1 MAEAFKELLNCKE
14 PEEILEINTNTPIK
28 TKPVNINPPTVK
40 EVETVLKELK
50 NYKAGGED
58 QMFAEVWKYHERKDA
73 EMLNACLKTCTLL
86 LKYYPKDVVMLLEVS
101 RAIPDIDKVV
111 LDHVQCAKGDY
122 YHSNGVKTI
131 LELVELNSGK
141 FTVLVSYL
149 EFIYK
154 LFELPSV
161 FESWAAL
168 AGVQFVLRDVFPHY
182 NQWIF
187 ADERQRIRIE
197 WLCIQIIQC
206 VLDVTLEEI
215 YPPETSV
222 MTQVEGKGKQPLTC
236 IMPTKNLFANT
247 ALHHLLNWEPAIAL
261 IHVVSLGDQQ
271 LFSWVESFH
280 SWDAQCCLELIS
292 SVHSALSIL
301 NKCILFKHTQHDERM
316 LTRLEREI
324 YKEPKETDTY
334 RVVINVAGYVY
345 NFLSPDVRCNSV
357 KLLSRFADNRHQ
369 SLMACIGMEA
379 NTMRQMYLKPLYSST
394 ESEEIKIAVLELVT
408 ECIHK
413 QASLAEA
420 FLNALELKECVQKK
434 TGEESEGFVHI
445 ALAIIRKRKE
455 TPNDRAYLASVQLL
469 HALWHERRT
478 LVISYIRM
486 RDNFFTNF
494 CYPLFHITELKGQV
508 APAYAYILTCL
519 GTEIYWYKD
528 QVHSALQDSIGNL
541 FKNDQLIRLSLYCT
555 DQLHGVSWD
564 ESIDMEEDPTHSAV
578 STKILIAWKEFVYIL
593 VKSFPEKVK
602 ELEDEK
608 IRKLKGQE
616 VDKENGVQKTSK
628 KQNRR
633 ETYSLRRILCIHA
646 LNALT
651 NEIIRQGNML
661 AISTLAELYLL
672 LVTTQEL
679 EKDLDRNLAALKK
692 ISSILTQ
699 LPHHYKLFSES
710 AMFNILASCCRF
722 FESTGFSPE
731 DIMSSD
737 WAMHM
742 ERIIRAVC
750 SLLSRELGIFLT
762 DRENERT
769 KAILP
774 SLLCLGIILGQ
785 EVGGQALHLWQDLVA
800 KYHIASQLIE
810 TSAAA
815 LQKGGSIGLVYCR
828 WSEWC
833 SLSDKGSVTSLDM
846 RECCLLAGT
855 KLPLTFSKI
864 PSTTPYTD
872 RERKEET
879 WILAYL
885 KFAGAT
891 SKRERERERWL
902 AEAQRSLLHPWF
914 KSETYSP
921 GRFPDP
927 HLPSEEFLQISPFFF
942 VEPALHQHML
952 RCLQLSAVGAAVIF
966 HEKGGSIG
974 LVYCRWSEWC
984 SLSDKGS
991 VTSLDM
997 RECCLLAGTKL
1008 PLTFSKKLMS
1018 SDVRTLRIIVT
1029 MQMEELPES
1038 CLLMLELLSEL
1049 VCDNNW
1055 SPRQADVLELHSVW
1069 DSLKPP
1075 IQDLFGP
1082 FPVCLEEKSLFE
1094 ATNWCSVYMRA
1105 LNLVTALVTHSSSN
1119 TRELGF
1125 DFLYQHEKF
1134 ICDIFEFKD
1143 DSLKETALELV
1154 SAALRLLWHVIQAV
1168 VPWNWKLKTTLGRI
1182 LVKVK
1187 QYVATVVD
1195 LLGDP
1200 DSLLKRRAL
1209 AQNQKFPLPEL
1220 KGKDMHLELQQLQS
1234 RLLGMLVESLSV
1246 LTETCPL
1253 HSDLLSADRLGLHI
1267 LLGMLVESLSVL
1279 TETCPLHSDLL
1290 SAETG
1295 TAHVRNRFC
1304 VFCCRLLGMLVESLS
1319 VLTET
1324 CPLHSDLLSADKLG
1338 LPILLG
1344 MLVESLSVLTETC
1357 PLHSDLL
1364 SADRL
1369 GLPMFTAGY
1378 VLVESM
1384 SVLTETCPLHSD
1396 LLSADRLGLPM
1407 FTAGYVGGEPECA
1420 DRGHVLYTVTCC
1432 QLTGW
1437 DFPCSLLGM
1446 LVESLSVLTETCP
1459 LHSDLL
1465 SADRLGLSIL
1475 LGMLVESL
1483 SVLTETCPLHSDL
1496 LSADRLGLPILL
1508 GMLVESLS
1516 VLTETC
1522 PLHSDLLS
1530 ADRLGLPILLGMLV
1544 ESLSVLTETCPL
1556 HSDVSSADRLGLPI
1570 LLGML
1575 VESLSVLTET
1585 CPLHSDLLSADRLG
1599 LPILLGMLVESL
1611 SVLTETC
1618 PLHSDLLSAD
1628 RLGLP
1633 MFRLRLLVE
1642 PRPPAET
1649 GPEYHTLVNL
1659 INLTAKRLA
1668 SFLHSFT
1675 AHKRVCVGEFHEF
1688 MSRAK
1693 DITRWNIF
1701 SSESHNCERHLLV
1714 NYMNLRISPRNSGT
1728 HMGLASKSVSDDKPN
1743 DTTKDSTCVQMFGK
1757 DDIYFA
1763 AKLSTCSQTELKL
1776 VLELTVHYMI
1786 SNTLLTILSDQ
1797 MGFHQSIVFLRD
1809 LSTEAKTFSE
1819 YAQRLCYGK
1828 ETNMLWTPEP
1838 INLGNYKP
1846 LTWGHSDR
1854 SEMEDSVSLG
1864 CALLPE
1870 ADSDESLTSRR
1881 SASPSK
1887 SNEQFSKK
1895 LKLNTTRGLLSLGHF
1910 LPSGLEFDQ
1919 SFEPRRKG
1927 RKNIS
1932 FQQSTT
1938 DEEINPDFIL
1948 FCNHILKQMFG
1959 MHGFDE
1965 RSLRAG
1971 L

>member
-1 MAEAFKELLNCKE
+1 MSSVKEMDWKEQYAIAVKKNRDWRDLYALVSGRKGRPSLDFVKKELDSNKARIVEALTYFQSQEVKPSSSRDVFKECGGSWSKERKTDITAPFLMNKLHAMTGMESGLAWEVLSNYLQYAFRGPPDSLQKLLAQNEEKAQAVIADLFCFYYRERMFILKILYHILTNTTGDLYSEVFCSFIKE
-14 PEEILEINTNTPIK
+14 HVKFDSLYESVSKQLRLVSEAHQPNLSCLSHLAAPRYLAFWLEHNSRERVQLVKLLIVALRQCPREVSTIARLQEVLKLLEESKVAERELPSRSKESPYKTLRRLYTVHFIQLIGFDMLNGEDSRLCDKEVFTSINEKVKLLVDRKAEEGAALLSIWFIVHHLTPLGTQSQAMRELIAHTVRAANPWLYFSTTLTCPDILDDQVISEAVYYALYQVAFLSVVNFGLDYVRCEDFHKLVALLVRDPRVLKHFWLTENDGLQLVLRECERFFPVVWQPVFDIYTSIASHSESYVNQIEKRVEREVKFTQLQTRVINMESLGNNVFRSLEPVQPFVASNKIVIPVGTRCVVSVQSDIYIHWDFSVSIWHVVKETLYRWSQKMVQDPKPPEEEMLLLRSN
-28 TKPVNINPPTVK
+28 
-40 EVETVLKELK
+40 VLSVLSFYNEMLK
-50 NYKAGGED
+50 NRKEHKKIVFFAVDE
-58 QMFAEVWKYHERKDA
+58 MFSRIELYHERKDA

-101 RAIPDIDKVV
+101 RAIPDMDKVV
-111 LDHVQCAKGDY
+111 LDHIQCAKGDF

-161 FESWAAL
+161 YESWAAL

-187 ADERQRIRIE
+187 ADERQRIHIE
-197 WLCIQIIQC
+197 WLCIQIIWC

-215 YPPETSV
+215 NPPETSV

-236 IMPTKNLFANT
+236 ILPTKNLFANT
-247 ALHHLLNWEPAIAL
+247 VLHHLLNWEPAIAL
-261 IHVVSLGDQQ
+261 IHIVSLGDQQ

-301 NKCILFKHTQHDERM
+301 NKCILFKHTQHVEKT

-394 ESEEIKIAVLELVT
+394 ESEEIKVAVLELVT

-434 TGEESEGFVHI
+434 SGEESEGFVHI

-494 CYPLFHITELKGQV
+494 CHPLFHIAELKGQV

-541 FKNDQLIRLSLYCT
+541 FKNNQLIRLSLYCT
-555 DQLHGVSWD
+555 DQLHGVPRD
-564 ESIDMEEDPTHSAV
+564 ESSEMEDDPTHSAI
-578 STKILIAWKEFVYIL
+578 STKILIAWKEFVYVL
-593 VKSFPEKVK
+593 MKSFPEKVK
-602 ELEDEK
+602 ELEEEK
-608 IRKLKGQE
+608 SMRKKVQE
-616 VDKENGVQKTSK
+616 GNKEKNEPEKSGEK
-628 KQNRR
+628 
-633 ETYSLRRILCIHA
+633 ETYSMRHILCIHA
-646 LNALT
+646 LNALA

-679 EKDLDRNLAALKK
+679 EKDVDKNLAALKK

-722 FESTGFSPE
+722 FESTEFSAK
-731 DIMSSD
+731 DVMSSD

-750 SLLSRELGIFLT
+750 SLLSRELGTFLV
-762 DRENERT
+762 DRGNERT
-769 KAILP
+769 KEILP

-785 EVGGQALHLWQDLVA
+785 EMGEHTQELWRDLVA
-800 KYHIASQLIE
+800 SYHIASQLIE
-810 TSAAA
+810 TVAAA
-815 LQKGGSIGLVYCR
+815 LQMI
-828 WSEWC
+828 
-833 SLSDKGSVTSLDM
+833 
-846 RECCLLAGT
+846 
-855 KLPLTFSKI
+855 
-864 PSTTPYTD
+864 
-872 RERKEET
+872 
-879 WILAYL
+879 
-885 KFAGAT
+885 
-891 SKRERERERWL
+891 
-902 AEAQRSLLHPWF
+902 
-914 KSETYSP
+914 
-921 GRFPDP
+921 
-927 HLPSEEFLQISPFFF
+927 
-942 VEPALHQHML
+942 
-952 RCLQLSAVGAAVIF
+952 
-966 HEKGGSIG
+966 
-974 LVYCRWSEWC
+974 
-984 SLSDKGS
+984 
-991 VTSLDM
+991 
-997 RECCLLAGTKL
+997 
-1008 PLTFSKKLMS
+1008 
-1018 SDVRTLRIIVT
+1018 
-1029 MQMEELPES
+1029 ELPES

-1049 VCDNNW
+1049 VCDDW
-1055 SPRQADVLELHSVW
+1055 TPRQADVLELHSVW

-1082 FPVCLEEKSLFE
+1082 VPVCLEEKSLFE

-1105 LNLVTALVTHSSSN
+1105 LNLVTALVTHPSSH

-1154 SAALRLLWHVIQAV
+1154 SAALRLLWHVIEAI

-1187 QYVATVVD
+1187 QYVTTVVD

-1200 DSLLKRRAL
+1200 DSLLKRKVL
-1209 AQNQKFPLPEL
+1209 AQSQKTFPLPEL

-1246 LTETCPL
+1246 L
-1253 HSDLLSADRLGLHI
+1253 
-1267 LLGMLVESLSVL
+1267 
-1279 TETCPLHSDLL
+1279 
-1290 SAETG
+1290 
-1295 TAHVRNRFC
+1295 
-1304 VFCCRLLGMLVESLS
+1304 
-1319 VLTET
+1319 
-1324 CPLHSDLLSADKLG
+1324 K
-1338 LPILLG
+1338 
-1344 MLVESLSVLTETC
+1344 
-1357 PLHSDLL
+1357 
-1364 SADRL
+1364 
-1369 GLPMFTAGY
+1369 
-1378 VLVESM
+1378 
-1384 SVLTETCPLHSD
+1384 
-1396 LLSADRLGLPM
+1396 
-1407 FTAGYVGGEPECA
+1407 
-1420 DRGHVLYTVTCC
+1420 
-1432 QLTGW
+1432 
-1437 DFPCSLLGM
+1437 
-1446 LVESLSVLTETCP
+1446 
-1459 LHSDLL
+1459 
-1465 SADRLGLSIL
+1465 
-1475 LGMLVESL
+1475 
-1483 SVLTETCPLHSDL
+1483 ETCPLHSDL
-1496 LSADRLGLPILL
+1496 LSADRLGLPIY
-1508 GMLVESLS
+1508 S
-1516 VLTETC
+1516 
-1522 PLHSDLLS
+1522 
-1530 ADRLGLPILLGMLV
+1530 
-1544 ESLSVLTETCPL
+1544 
-1556 HSDVSSADRLGLPI
+1556 
-1570 LLGML
+1570 
-1575 VESLSVLTET
+1575 
-1585 CPLHSDLLSADRLG
+1585 
-1599 LPILLGMLVESL
+1599 
-1611 SVLTETC
+1611 
-1618 PLHSDLLSAD
+1618 
-1628 RLGLP
+1628 
-1633 MFRLRLLVE
+1633 LRLLVE

-1668 SFLHSFT
+1668 S
-1675 AHKRVCVGEFHEF
+1675 
-1688 MSRAK
+1688 
-1693 DITRWNIF
+1693 
-1701 SSESHNCERHLLV
+1701 
-1714 NYMNLRISPRNSGT
+1714 NLRISPRTSG
-1728 HMGLASKSVSDDKPN
+1728 MQLAASKSVAEDKSN
-1743 DTTKDSTCVQMFGK
+1743 DTTKDSTCLQMMGK
-1757 DDIYFA
+1757 DDNYFA

-1797 MGFHQSIVFLRD
+1797 MGFHQSVIFLRD

-1828 ETNMLWTPEP
+1828 ESTMQWTLKPVE
-1838 INLGNYKP
+1838 LGNYKQ
-1846 LTWGHSDR
+1846 LTWGSADQ
-1854 SEMEDSVSLG
+1854 SEMEDSISLG

-1870 ADSDESLTSRR
+1870 ADSDESSTSRR
-1881 SASPSK
+1881 SASPGLSG
-1887 SNEQFSKK
+1887 ERFSKK
-1895 LKLNTTRGLLSLGHF
+1895 LKVNMTRVPRSLGHF
-1910 LPSGLEFDQ
+1910 LPTGLEFSQ
-1919 SFEPRRKG
+1919 SYEPKKRDRKSIG
-1927 RKNIS
+1927 FDNFS
-1932 FQQSTT
+1932 E
-1938 DEEINPDFIL
+1938 DEEISSDFIL

-1965 RSLRAG
+1965 RSLRAA

>member
-1 MAEAFKELLNCKE
+1 
-14 PEEILEINTNTPIK
+14 
-28 TKPVNINPPTVK
+28 
-40 EVETVLKELK
+40 
-50 NYKAGGED
+50 
-58 QMFAEVWKYHERKDA
+58 
-73 EMLNACLKTCTLL
+73 
-86 LKYYPKDVVMLLEVS
+86 
-101 RAIPDIDKVV
+101 
-111 LDHVQCAKGDY
+111 
-122 YHSNGVKTI
+122 
-131 LELVELNSGK
+131 
-141 FTVLVSYL
+141 
-149 EFIYK
+149 
-154 LFELPSV
+154 
-161 FESWAAL
+161 
-168 AGVQFVLRDVFPHY
+168 
-182 NQWIF
+182 
-187 ADERQRIRIE
+187 
-197 WLCIQIIQC
+197 
-206 VLDVTLEEI
+206 
-215 YPPETSV
+215 
-222 MTQVEGKGKQPLTC
+222 
-236 IMPTKNLFANT
+236 
-247 ALHHLLNWEPAIAL
+247 
-261 IHVVSLGDQQ
+261 
-271 LFSWVESFH
+271 
-280 SWDAQCCLELIS
+280 
-292 SVHSALSIL
+292 
-301 NKCILFKHTQHDERM
+301 
-316 LTRLEREI
+316 
-324 YKEPKETDTY
+324 
-334 RVVINVAGYVY
+334 
-345 NFLSPDVRCNSV
+345 
-357 KLLSRFADNRHQ
+357 
-369 SLMACIGMEA
+369 
-379 NTMRQMYLKPLYSST
+379 
-394 ESEEIKIAVLELVT
+394 
-408 ECIHK
+408 
-413 QASLAEA
+413 
-420 FLNALELKECVQKK
+420 
-434 TGEESEGFVHI
+434 
-445 ALAIIRKRKE
+445 
-455 TPNDRAYLASVQLL
+455 
-469 HALWHERRT
+469 
-478 LVISYIRM
+478 
-486 RDNFFTNF
+486 
-494 CYPLFHITELKGQV
+494 
-508 APAYAYILTCL
+508 
-519 GTEIYWYKD
+519 
-528 QVHSALQDSIGNL
+528 
-541 FKNDQLIRLSLYCT
+541 
-555 DQLHGVSWD
+555 
-564 ESIDMEEDPTHSAV
+564 
-578 STKILIAWKEFVYIL
+578 
-593 VKSFPEKVK
+593 
-602 ELEDEK
+602 
-608 IRKLKGQE
+608 
-616 VDKENGVQKTSK
+616 
-628 KQNRR
+628 
-633 ETYSLRRILCIHA
+633 
-646 LNALT
+646 
-651 NEIIRQGNML
+651 
-661 AISTLAELYLL
+661 
-672 LVTTQEL
+672 
-679 EKDLDRNLAALKK
+679 
-692 ISSILTQ
+692 
-699 LPHHYKLFSES
+699 
-710 AMFNILASCCRF
+710 
-722 FESTGFSPE
+722 
-731 DIMSSD
+731 
-737 WAMHM
+737 
-742 ERIIRAVC
+742 
-750 SLLSRELGIFLT
+750 
-762 DRENERT
+762 
-769 KAILP
+769 
-774 SLLCLGIILGQ
+774 
-785 EVGGQALHLWQDLVA
+785 
-800 KYHIASQLIE
+800 
-810 TSAAA
+810 
-815 LQKGGSIGLVYCR
+815 
-828 WSEWC
+828 
-833 SLSDKGSVTSLDM
+833 
-846 RECCLLAGT
+846 
-855 KLPLTFSKI
+855 
-864 PSTTPYTD
+864 
-872 RERKEET
+872 
-879 WILAYL
+879 
-885 KFAGAT
+885 
-891 SKRERERERWL
+891 RERERERWL

-952 RCLQLSAVGAAVIF
+952 RCLQLSTVGAAVIF

-1234 RLLGMLVESLSV
+1234 R
-1246 LTETCPL
+1246 
-1253 HSDLLSADRLGLHI
+1253 
-1267 LLGMLVESLSVL
+1267 
-1279 TETCPLHSDLL
+1279 
-1290 SAETG
+1290 
-1295 TAHVRNRFC
+1295 
-1304 VFCCRLLGMLVESLS
+1304 
-1319 VLTET
+1319 
-1324 CPLHSDLLSADKLG
+1324 
-1338 LPILLG
+1338 
-1344 MLVESLSVLTETC
+1344 
-1357 PLHSDLL
+1357 
-1364 SADRL
+1364 
-1369 GLPMFTAGY
+1369 
-1378 VLVESM
+1378 
-1384 SVLTETCPLHSD
+1384 
-1396 LLSADRLGLPM
+1396 
-1407 FTAGYVGGEPECA
+1407 
-1420 DRGHVLYTVTCC
+1420 
-1432 QLTGW
+1432 
-1437 DFPCSLLGM
+1437 
-1446 LVESLSVLTETCP
+1446 
-1459 LHSDLL
+1459 
-1465 SADRLGLSIL
+1465 
-1475 LGMLVESL
+1475 
-1483 SVLTETCPLHSDL
+1483 
-1496 LSADRLGLPILL
+1496 
-1508 GMLVESLS
+1508 
-1516 VLTETC
+1516 
-1522 PLHSDLLS
+1522 
-1530 ADRLGLPILLGMLV
+1530 
-1544 ESLSVLTETCPL
+1544 
-1556 HSDVSSADRLGLPI
+1556 
-1570 LLGML
+1570 
-1575 VESLSVLTET
+1575 
-1585 CPLHSDLLSADRLG
+1585 
-1599 LPILLGMLVESL
+1599 LLGMLVESL